1 MGTAVFLV
9 AGVMAFGAGCLA
21 RSQYERDCL
30 VTEEYRIASEKIHG
44 QGKTIVFL
52 TDLHNKEFGEENS
65 RLLEAVRKVKP
76 DAVLFGGD
84 GMVAKR
90 GNSDVR
96 IPLELLTELAKEFP
110 VYCGNGNHESRM
122 VWKSEVYGETYEN
135 YRMALEHAG
144 IRYLSNEAA
153 NLDNDIRIYGLDLPK
168 SAYLPRSGEI
178 PAGLL
183 KDALGEPDP
192 EKFHL
197 LLAHSP
203 LFFEEYAAWGADL
216 TLSGHFHGGT
226 IRLPLVGGVMTPQ
239 YQFFYPRC
247 AGYFEL
253 PGKGREKSRMIVG
266 RGLGTHSINIRLND
280 KPQVV
285 VVRLCG
291 ADAQQQGQKYERHDK
306 SRA

>member
-1 MGTAVFLV
+1 MGTAVFL
-9 AGVMAFGAGCLA
+9 AASVMAFGAGCLA
-21 RSQYERDCL
+21 RSRYERDCL
-30 VTEEYRIASEKIHG
+30 VTEKYRIASEKIHG

-65 RLLEAVRKVKP
+65 RLLETVRKVKP

-96 IPLELLTELAKEFP
+96 IPLALLTELAKEFP

-122 VWKSEVYGETYEN
+122 VWKTDVYGETYEH
-135 YRMALEHAG
+135 YRMALEDAG

-153 NLDNDIRIYGLDLPK
+153 DLDSDIRIYGLDLPK
-168 SAYLPRSGEI
+168 SAYRPRLGEI
-178 PAGLL
+178 PEGLL
-183 KDALGEPDP
+183 KETLGEPDP
-192 EKFHL
+192 EKFCL

-291 ADAQQQGQKYERHDK
+291 ADTQQ
-306 SRA
+306 

>member
-1 MGTAVFLV
+1 
-9 AGVMAFGAGCLA
+9 MAFGAGCLA
-21 RSQYERDCL
+21 RSRYERDCL
-30 VTEEYRIASEKIHG
+30 VTEKYRIASEKIHG

-65 RLLEAVRKVKP
+65 RLLETVRKVKP

-96 IPLELLTELAKEFP
+96 IPLALLTELAKEFP

-122 VWKSEVYGETYEN
+122 LWKSEIYGETYEN
-135 YRMALEHAG
+135 YRTALENAG

-153 NLDNDIRIYGLDLPK
+153 DLDSDIRIYGLDLPK

-178 PAGLL
+178 PEGLL
-183 KDALGEPDP
+183 KETMGEPDP
-192 EKFHL
+192 EKFCL

-226 IRLPLVGGVMTPQ
+226 IRLPVLGGVMTPQ

-247 AGYFEL
+247 AGEFEL
-253 PGKGREKSRMIVG
+253 PGRWGERSRMIVG

-285 VVRLCG
+285 VIRLCG
-291 ADAQQQGQKYERHDK
+291 LEDGK
-306 SRA
+306 SEKS

>member
-1 MGTAVFLV
+1 
-9 AGVMAFGAGCLA
+9 MAFGAGCLA
-21 RSQYERDCL
+21 RSRYERDCL
-30 VTEEYRIASEKIHG
+30 VTEEYWIASEKIHG
-44 QGKTIVFL
+44 QGKAIVFL

-65 RLLEAVRKVKP
+65 RLLETVRKVKP

-96 IPLELLTELAKEFP
+96 IPLALLTELAKEFP

-122 VWKSEVYGETYEN
+122 LWKSEIYGEAYEN
-135 YRMALEHAG
+135 YRTALENAG

-153 NLDNDIRIYGLDLPK
+153 DLDSDIRIYGLDLPK

-178 PAGLL
+178 PEGLL
-183 KDALGEPDP
+183 KETLGEPDP
-192 EKFHL
+192 EKFCL

-239 YQFFYPRC
+239 YQFFYSRC

-291 ADAQQQGQKYERHDK
+291 ADTRQ
-306 SRA
+306 

>member
-1 MGTAVFLV
+1 MGTAVFLA

-21 RSQYERDCL
+21 RSRYERDCL
-30 VTEEYRIASEKIHG
+30 VTEKYRIASEKIHG

-65 RLLEAVRKVKP
+65 RLLETVRKVKP

-96 IPLELLTELAKEFP
+96 IPLALLTELAKEFS

-122 VWKSEVYGETYEN
+122 LWKSEIYGETYEN
-135 YRMALEHAG
+135 YRTALENAG

-153 NLDNDIRIYGLDLPK
+153 DLDSDIRVYGLDLPK

-178 PAGLL
+178 PEGLL
-183 KDALGEPDP
+183 KETMGEPDP
-192 EKFHL
+192 EKFCL

-291 ADAQQQGQKYERHDK
+291 ADTQQ
-306 SRA
+306 

>member
-9 AGVMAFGAGCLA
+9 AGIAAFGAGCLA
-21 RSQYERDCL
+21 RSRYERDCL
-30 VTEEYRIASEKIHG
+30 VTEEYRIVSEKIHG
-44 QGKTIVFL
+44 PGKTIVFL

-96 IPLELLTELAKEFP
+96 IPLALLTELAKEFP

-122 VWKSEVYGETYEN
+122 LWKSEIYGETYEN
-135 YRMALEHAG
+135 YRTALENAG
-144 IRYLSNEAA
+144 IRYLSNGAA
-153 NLDNDIRIYGLDLPK
+153 DLDSDIRIYGLDLPK

-183 KDALGEPDP
+183 RETLGEPDP

-291 ADAQQQGQKYERHDK
+291 ADAQQ
-306 SRA
+306 

>member
-1 MGTAVFLV
+1 MGTAVFL
-9 AGVMAFGAGCLA
+9 AASVMAFGAGCLA
-21 RSQYERDCL
+21 RSRYERDCL
-30 VTEEYRIASEKIHG
+30 VTEEYWIASEKIHG

-65 RLLEAVRKVKP
+65 RMLETVRKVKP

-96 IPLELLTELAKEFP
+96 IPLALLTELAKEFP

-122 VWKSEVYGETYEN
+122 LWKSEIYGEAYEN
-135 YRMALEHAG
+135 YRTALENAG

-153 NLDNDIRIYGLDLPK
+153 DLDSDIRIYGLDLPK

-178 PAGLL
+178 PEGLL
-183 KDALGEPDP
+183 KETLGEPDP

-253 PGKGREKSRMIVG
+253 PGRGREKSRMIVG

-291 ADAQQQGQKYERHDK
+291 ADTQQ
-306 SRA
+306 

>member
-1 MGTAVFLV
+1 MGTAVFLA
-9 AGVMAFGAGCLA
+9 AGVIVFGAGCLA
-21 RSQYERDCL
+21 RSRYERDCL
-30 VTEEYRIASEKIHG
+30 VTEEYRIVSEKIHG

-96 IPLELLTELAKEFP
+96 IPLTLLTELAKEFP
-110 VYCGNGNHESRM
+110 VYCGNGNHECRM
-122 VWKSEVYGETYEN
+122 LWKADVYGSTYKN
-135 YRMALEHAG
+135 YRAALENAG
-144 IRYLSNEAA
+144 IRYLSNGAA
-153 NLDNDIRIYGLDLPK
+153 DLDSDIRIYGLDLPK

-178 PAGLL
+178 PEGLL
-183 KDALGEPDP
+183 KEVLGEPDP
-192 EKFHL
+192 EKFCL

-216 TLSGHFHGGT
+216 ALSGHFHGGT

-253 PGKGREKSRMIVG
+253 PGKEKEKSRMIVG

-291 ADAQQQGQKYERHDK
+291 ADAQQ
-306 SRA
+306 

>member
-1 MGTAVFLV
+1 MGTAVFLA
-9 AGVMAFGAGCLA
+9 AGVIVFGAGCLA
-21 RSQYERDCL
+21 RSRYERDCL
-30 VTEEYRIASEKIHG
+30 VTEEYRIVSEKIHG
-44 QGKTIVFL
+44 PGKTIVFL

-90 GNSDVR
+90 GNYDVR
-96 IPLELLTELAKEFP
+96 IPLALLTELAKEFP
-110 VYCGNGNHESRM
+110 VYCGNGNHECRM
-122 VWKSEVYGETYEN
+122 LWKADVYGSTYKN
-135 YRMALEHAG
+135 YRAALENAG
-144 IRYLSNEAA
+144 IRYLSNGAA
-153 NLDNDIRIYGLDLPK
+153 DLDSDIRIYGLDLPK

-178 PAGLL
+178 PEGLL
-183 KDALGEPDP
+183 KEVLGEPDP
-192 EKFHL
+192 EKFCL

-216 TLSGHFHGGT
+216 ALSGHFHGGT

-253 PGKGREKSRMIVG
+253 PGSEKEKSRMIVG

-291 ADAQQQGQKYERHDK
+291 ADTQQ
-306 SRA
+306 

>member
-1 MGTAVFLV
+1 
-9 AGVMAFGAGCLA
+9 MAFGAGCLA
-21 RSQYERDCL
+21 RSRYERDCL
-30 VTEEYRIASEKIHG
+30 VTEKYRIASEKIHG

-65 RLLEAVRKVKP
+65 RLLETVRKVKP

-96 IPLELLTELAKEFP
+96 IPLALLTELAKEFP

-122 VWKSEVYGETYEN
+122 LWKSEIYGETYEN
-135 YRMALEHAG
+135 YRTALENAG

-153 NLDNDIRIYGLDLPK
+153 DLDSDIRVYGLDLPK
-168 SAYLPRSGEI
+168 IAYLPRSGEI
-178 PAGLL
+178 PEGLL
-183 KDALGEPDP
+183 KETMGEPDP

-291 ADAQQQGQKYERHDK
+291 ADTQQ
-306 SRA
+306 

>member
-1 MGTAVFLV
+1 MGTAVFLA

-21 RSQYERDCL
+21 RSRYERDCL

-65 RLLEAVRKVKP
+65 RLLETVRKVKP

-96 IPLELLTELAKEFP
+96 IPLALLTELAKEFP

-122 VWKSEVYGETYEN
+122 LWKSEIYGEAYEN
-135 YRMALEHAG
+135 YRTALENAG

-153 NLDNDIRIYGLDLPK
+153 DLDSDIRIYGLDLPK

-178 PAGLL
+178 PEGLL
-183 KDALGEPDP
+183 KETLGEPDP
-192 EKFHL
+192 EKFCL

-239 YQFFYPRC
+239 YQFFYLRC

-291 ADAQQQGQKYERHDK
+291 ADTQQ
-306 SRA
+306 

>member
-1 MGTAVFLV
+1 MGTAVFLA

-21 RSQYERDCL
+21 RSRYERDCL

-65 RLLEAVRKVKP
+65 RLLETVRKVKP

-96 IPLELLTELAKEFP
+96 IPLALLTELAKEFP

-122 VWKSEVYGETYEN
+122 LWKSEIYGEAYEN
-135 YRMALEHAG
+135 YRTALENAG

-153 NLDNDIRIYGLDLPK
+153 DLDSDIRIYGLDLPK

-178 PAGLL
+178 PEGLL
-183 KDALGEPDP
+183 KETLGEPDP
-192 EKFHL
+192 EKICL

-216 TLSGHFHGGT
+216 LHFPDIFMAEPSGF
-226 IRLPLVGGVMTPQ
+226 RLW
-239 YQFFYPRC
+239 
-247 AGYFEL
+247 AE
-253 PGKGREKSRMIVG
+253 S
-266 RGLGTHSINIRLND
+266 
-280 KPQVV
+280 
-285 VVRLCG
+285 
-291 ADAQQQGQKYERHDK
+291 
-306 SRA
+306 

>member
-1 MGTAVFLV
+1 MGTAVFL
-9 AGVMAFGAGCLA
+9 AASVMAFGAGCLA
-21 RSQYERDCL
+21 RSRYERDCL
-30 VTEEYRIASEKIHG
+30 VTEKYRIASEKIHG

-65 RLLEAVRKVKP
+65 RLLETVRKVKP

-96 IPLELLTELAKEFP
+96 IPLALLTELAKEFP

-122 VWKSEVYGETYEN
+122 LWKSEIYGETYEN
-135 YRMALEHAG
+135 YRTALENAG

-153 NLDNDIRIYGLDLPK
+153 DLDSDIRVYGLDLPK
-168 SAYLPRSGEI
+168 IAYLPRSGEI
-178 PAGLL
+178 PEGLL
-183 KDALGEPDP
+183 KETMGEPDP
-192 EKFHL
+192 EKFCL

-291 ADAQQQGQKYERHDK
+291 ADTQQ
-306 SRA
+306 

>member
-1 MGTAVFLV
+1 MGTAVFL
-9 AGVMAFGAGCLA
+9 AASVMAFGAGCLA
-21 RSQYERDCL
+21 RSRYERDCL
-30 VTEEYRIASEKIHG
+30 VTEKYRIASEKIHG

-65 RLLEAVRKVKP
+65 RLLETVRKVKP

-96 IPLELLTELAKEFP
+96 IPLALLTELAKEFP
-110 VYCGNGNHESRM
+110 LYCGNGNHESRM
-122 VWKSEVYGETYEN
+122 LWKSEIYGEAYEN
-135 YRMALEHAG
+135 YRTALENAG

-153 NLDNDIRIYGLDLPK
+153 DLDSDIRIYGLDLPK

-178 PAGLL
+178 PEGLL
-183 KDALGEPDP
+183 KETLGEPDP

-291 ADAQQQGQKYERHDK
+291 ADTQQ
-306 SRA
+306 

>member
-1 MGTAVFLV
+1 MGTAVFL
-9 AGVMAFGAGCLA
+9 AASVMAFGAGCLA
-21 RSQYERDCL
+21 RSRYERDCL
-30 VTEEYRIASEKIHG
+30 VTEKYRIASEKIHG

-65 RLLEAVRKVKP
+65 RLLETVRKVKP

-96 IPLELLTELAKEFP
+96 IPLALLTELAKEFP

-122 VWKSEVYGETYEN
+122 VWKSEIYGEAYEN
-135 YRMALEHAG
+135 YRTALENAG

-153 NLDNDIRIYGLDLPK
+153 DLDSDIRIYGLDLPK

-178 PAGLL
+178 PEGLL
-183 KDALGEPDP
+183 KETLGEPDP
-192 EKFHL
+192 EKFCL

-291 ADAQQQGQKYERHDK
+291 ADTQQ
-306 SRA
+306 

>member
-1 MGTAVFLV
+1 MGTAVFLA

-21 RSQYERDCL
+21 RSRYERDCL
-30 VTEEYRIASEKIHG
+30 VAEEYRIVSEKIHG
-44 QGKTIVFL
+44 PGKTVVFL

-96 IPLELLTELAKEFP
+96 IPLTLLTELAKEFP
-110 VYCGNGNHESRM
+110 VYCGNGNHECRM
-122 VWKSEVYGETYEN
+122 LWKSDVYGSTYEN
-135 YRMALEHAG
+135 YRATLEHAG

-153 NLDNDIRIYGLDLPK
+153 DLDSDIRIYGLDLPK
-168 SAYLPRSGEI
+168 SAYLPRSGKI

-226 IRLPLVGGVMTPQ
+226 IRLPIVGGVMTPQ

-253 PGKGREKSRMIVG
+253 PGKEKEKSRMIVG

-291 ADAQQQGQKYERHDK
+291 AEAQ
-306 SRA
+306 

>member
-1 MGTAVFLV
+1 MGTAVFL
-9 AGVMAFGAGCLA
+9 AASVMAFGAGCLA
-21 RSQYERDCL
+21 RSRYERDCL
-30 VTEEYRIASEKIHG
+30 VTEEYRIVSEKIHG
-44 QGKTIVFL
+44 PGKTIVFL

-96 IPLELLTELAKEFP
+96 IPLTLLTELAKEFP
-110 VYCGNGNHESRM
+110 VYCGNGNHECRM
-122 VWKSEVYGETYEN
+122 LWKADVYGSTYKN
-135 YRMALEHAG
+135 YRAALENAG
-144 IRYLSNEAA
+144 IRYLSNGAA
-153 NLDNDIRIYGLDLPK
+153 DLDSDIRIYGLDLPK

-216 TLSGHFHGGT
+216 TFSGHFHGGT
-226 IRLPLVGGVMTPQ
+226 IRLPIVGGVMTPQ

-253 PGKGREKSRMIVG
+253 PGKEKEKSRMIVG

-291 ADAQQQGQKYERHDK
+291 ADAQQ
-306 SRA
+306 

>member
-1 MGTAVFLV
+1 MGTAVFL
-9 AGVMAFGAGCLA
+9 AASVMAFGAGCLA
-21 RSQYERDCL
+21 RSRYERDCL
-30 VTEEYRIASEKIHG
+30 VTEEYWIASEKIHG

-65 RLLEAVRKVKP
+65 RMLETVRKVKP

-96 IPLELLTELAKEFP
+96 IPRALLTELAKEFP

-122 VWKSEVYGETYEN
+122 LWKSEIYGEAYEN
-135 YRMALEHAG
+135 YRTALENAG

-153 NLDNDIRIYGLDLPK
+153 DLDSDIRIYGLDLPK

-178 PAGLL
+178 PEGLL
-183 KDALGEPDP
+183 KETMGEPDP
-192 EKFHL
+192 EKFGL

-291 ADAQQQGQKYERHDK
+291 ADTQQ
-306 SRA
+306 

>member
-1 MGTAVFLV
+1 MGTAVFL
-9 AGVMAFGAGCLA
+9 AASVMAFGAGCLA
-21 RSQYERDCL
+21 RSRYERDCL
-30 VTEEYRIASEKIHG
+30 VTEKYRIASEKIHG

-65 RLLEAVRKVKP
+65 RLLETVRKVKP

-96 IPLELLTELAKEFP
+96 IPLALLTELAKEFP

-122 VWKSEVYGETYEN
+122 LWKSEIYGETYEN
-135 YRMALEHAG
+135 YRTALENAG

-153 NLDNDIRIYGLDLPK
+153 DLDSDIRIYGLDLPK

-178 PAGLL
+178 PEGLL
-183 KDALGEPDP
+183 KETLGEPDP
-192 EKFHL
+192 EKFCL

-253 PGKGREKSRMIVG
+253 PGKEREKGRMIVG

-291 ADAQQQGQKYERHDK
+291 ADTQQ
-306 SRA
+306 